1 MEGEAAGGL
10 VTFVIEFGFSAEGR
24 GDPWEGLSG
33 GSKIE
38 FALQSLP
45 WSLEKRMKQGGRA
58 GDSFESSGD
67 KERGGSDLG
76 PCCGAGVG
84 GQEHFGERGE
94 RQATDGVSEGQRKGS
109 VRRVQS
115 SGEGLGLRLQPET
128 GRRGSAGPQKE
139 CKTHGERVG
148 QGMGPRKEPERD
160 WSEKGGGKGGIKH

>member
-33 GSKIE
+33 GSKIK

-45 WSLEKRMKQGGRA
+45 WSLSGEETEAGRPA
-58 GDSFESSGD
+58 GDRFESPGD

-76 PCCGAGVG
+76 CGAAVG

-94 RQATDGVSEGQRKGS
+94 RQAADRVSEG
-109 VRRVQS
+109 
-115 SGEGLGLRLQPET
+115 
-128 GRRGSAGPQKE
+128 
-139 CKTHGERVG
+139 
-148 QGMGPRKEPERD
+148 
-160 WSEKGGGKGGIKH
+160 